1 MFIEIPKCNLRIYLS
16 EQFAT
21 LETIACV
28 VVPDFGAD
36 NTITLEFQYFLRW
49 LNLVGDVCPFVL
61 TPVYIWP
68 H

>member
-16 EQFAT
+16 GQFAI

-36 NTITLEFQYFLRW
+36 NTIR
-49 LNLVGDVCPFVL
+49 
-61 TPVYIWP
+61 
-68 H
+68 